1 MMPHQKLT
9 MNGVKNMVIELNDPL
24 YSDPRATATDEEDG
38 DLSSKVKVTSTV
50 NIGKEG
56 SYTINYEVTDSHGT
70 TVKAER
76 AVSVVTP
83 SQTGIKIDGKSDD
96 WATVNPLVDEIKTT
110 RSGNFRTRRGY
121 SLKAFD
127 DQSFLYFYANA
138 WVQMPSPAS
147 ASGPTI
153 GEHWQLF
160 IDSDDNPATGWESF
174 DYLIEDGQLYK
185 FSGTNSHH
193 WSWKVRWLSRKFTN
207 KSAVYSARGFTAQ
220 RPNKGGV
227 EIKFYKSVLSQLKSK
242 KINVRFSA
250 LNNDWTESFSMPTNN
265 EKLTETYDQRNTVY
279 VRSK

>member
-153 GEHWQLF
+153 GENWQLF
-160 IDSDDNPATGWESF
+160 IDSDDNPATGWES
-174 DYLIEDGQLYK
+174 L
-185 FSGTNSHH
+185 
-193 WSWKVRWLSRKFTN
+193 
-207 KSAVYSARGFTAQ
+207 
-220 RPNKGGV
+220 
-227 EIKFYKSVLSQLKSK
+227 
-242 KINVRFSA
+242 
-250 LNNDWTESFSMPTNN
+250 PT
-265 EKLTETYDQRNTVY
+265 
-279 VRSK
+279 